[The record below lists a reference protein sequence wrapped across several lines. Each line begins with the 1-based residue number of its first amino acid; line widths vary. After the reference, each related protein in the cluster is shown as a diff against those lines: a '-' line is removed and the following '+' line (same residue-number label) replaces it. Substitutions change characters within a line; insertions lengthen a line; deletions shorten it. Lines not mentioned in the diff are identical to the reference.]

1 MFTRTTRQAG
11 YWRQPKVRVAR
22 LVICLTAILAAGLAH
37 AQEASQRPLIEYL
50 PASASHE
57 SLSPTNSVSADQ
69 GSDVTSNDAA
79 MARTQAPRKHLT
91 SGERWEK
98 FEVEF
103 GIRQKDPSLIRGYME
118 TAKYDLDRALFGMQ
132 EILQDIQ
139 KACSFDYELRNL
151 GRLPSADNHSAT
163 SSIPIPLWDTMERAR
178 FQSDIDLN
186 MMGGRAYVGVQLVL
200 PIGN

>member
-1 MFTRTTRQAG
+1 MLTSAIRQAG
-11 YWRQPKVRVAR
+11 CRRQPKV
-22 LVICLTAILAAGLAH
+22 LSGLPVICLVGILAVGLAQ
-37 AQEASQRPLIEYL
+37 AQETSQRPLIEYV
-50 PASASHE
+50 PASASRE
-57 SLSPTNSVSADQ
+57 SLSPTNSVSAYER
-69 GSDVTSNDAA
+69 SDVTSNDAA
-79 MARTQAPRKHLT
+79 MAKTQASRKPLT

-103 GIRQKDPSLIRGYME
+103 GIRQKDPSLIKGSMIS
-118 TAKYDLDRALFGMQ
+118 AKYELDRTLFGMQ

-151 GRLPSADNHSAT
+151 GRLSASDNRSAT

-186 MMGGRAYVGVQLVL
+186 MGGRADIGVQLVL

>member
-1 MFTRTTRQAG
+1 MFTSTLCQAG
-11 YWRQPKVRVAR
+11 CWRQPKVRVA
-22 LVICLTAILAAGLAH
+22 LPVICLTAILAAGLAH

-57 SLSPTNSVSADQ
+57 PLSPTNSASAYQ
-69 GSDVTSNDAA
+69 RSDVTSNDAA
-79 MARTQAPRKHLT
+79 MARTQGPRKHLT

-103 GIRQKDPSLIRGYME
+103 GIRQKDPSLIKGYME
-118 TAKYDLDRALFGMQ
+118 SAKYELDRTLFGMQ

-139 KACSFDYELRNL
+139 KACSFDYEIRNL
-151 GRLPSADNHSAT
+151 GRLPSADNRST
-163 SSIPIPLWDTMERAR
+163 SSSVPIPLWETMERAR

-186 MMGGRAYVGVQLVL
+186 MAGGRAYVGVQLVL